1 MEKKLLTSRQWML
14 LLFVGVAVLT
24 RWLPHPPNFTAVTAI
39 ALFGGAH
46 FTSKKLAFLVPL
58 TAMLISDL
66 ILGISLI
73 TVFVYGAFIAITLIG
88 LHFKRISIKSILL
101 SSIAFFIITNFGV
114 WLIGYP
120 LNLSGLVECYTLAI
134 PFFRNSILGDL
145 FFSGV
150 LAYGF
155 SWAEKKFIQTA

>member
-1 MEKKLLTSRQWML
+1 MEKKLFTPRQWML
-14 LLFVGVAVLT
+14 LLFIGVAVLT

-46 FTSKKLAFLVPL
+46 FSSKKLAFLLPL

-66 ILGISLI
+66 ILGISFI
-73 TVFVYGAFIAITLIG
+73 TLFVYSAFIVVTLIG
-88 LHFKRISIKSILL
+88 SYFKKVSIKSILL

-120 LNLSGLVECYTLAI
+120 LNLSGLIECYTLAI

-150 LAYGF
+150 LTYGF
-155 SWAEKKFIQTA
+155 YWAEKKFLQPA